1 MLTENLESQKK
12 GSVKDSLKEELM
24 ALITQG
30 DENAEVPT
38 EVLDKID
45 DMLCQVQDKENA
57 FFKIVEASQFLLS
70 RTKDLTKGIEKR
82 DTKFDRLK
90 TKFSQKQED
99 TMNVLR
105 EKDYQV

>member
-45 DMLCQVQDKENA
+45 DMLGQV
-57 FFKIVEASQFLLS
+57 
-70 RTKDLTKGIEKR
+70 
-82 DTKFDRLK
+82 
-90 TKFSQKQED
+90 
-99 TMNVLR
+99 
-105 EKDYQV
+105 